1 MPLTGQLFIGRDRVA
16 TAQTFRAANPTTASL
31 IDPPFS
37 SAGDAEV
44 ARARAQLKVSL
55 LMGMERP
62 GTRAEQIAGQLFAL
76 GHIQSAAE
84 ITAQLEAIDAGA
96 VKRYASRVMAAP
108 TIAAVGP
115 VKKLETYDRFAARFA
130 PLASAAE

>member
-1 MPLTGQLFIGRDRVA
+1 MQAMTTNLTEG
-16 TAQTFRAANPTTASL
+16 
-31 IDPPFS
+31 
-37 SAGDAEV
+37 EV

-76 GHIQSAAE
+76 GRVQSAAE
-84 ITAQLEAIDAGA
+84 IVAQLDVIDVAA
-96 VKRYASRVMAAP
+96 VKAYAARVVEAGHP

-115 VKKLETYDRFAARFA
+115 VTKLEPHQIFARRFGSKF
-130 PLASAAE
+130 LADAAE